1 MLAQG
6 SCAWTP
12 FWSESGSRSYHLS
25 EEQVQAR
32 ENKPGTG

>member
-6 SCAWTP
+6 SCVWTSL
-12 FWSESGSRSYHLS
+12 WSESGSRSYHLS

-32 ENKPGTG
+32 ENQPGPG

>member
-6 SCAWTP
+6 SWVWTP
-12 FWSESGSRSYHLS
+12 LWSKSGSRSYHLS

-32 ENKPGTG
+32 ENQPGPG